1 MLVSKIDVQQFKG
14 TDLNDIPK
22 EDVKQRLRELNRD
35 APIFYTTSLIKA
47 PQEITLRAVARN
59 NIMLEQIL
67 QNQNKILENQNKIL
81 GLNLSVNA

>member
-1 MLVSKIDVQQFKG
+1 MHVNKIDVQQFKG
-14 TDLNDIPK
+14 NDLNNIPK
-22 EDVKQRLRELNRD
+22 EDVKQRLHELNSD
-35 APIFYTTSLIKA
+35 APIIYTTSLIKE

-81 GLNLSVNA
+81 GSKLSVNA

>member
-1 MLVSKIDVQQFKG
+1 MHVSKIDVQQFKG
-14 TDLNDIPK
+14 TDLNNIPK
-22 EDVKQRLRELNRD
+22 EDVKQRLRELNSD
-35 APIFYTTSLIKA
+35 APIIYTTSLIKA

-81 GLNLSVNA
+81 GLKLSVNA